1 MAGRLFA
8 CRLPPLAR
16 RKAACRGS
24 SANLYP
30 TQFGTRRLCL
40 HISRTAFV
48 GADPC
53 VCPSCPAS
61 VRHKA
66 CLLAKTSSRLCR
78 GRPVCLPFILPHP
91 VWLGRTRV
99 YAFRF
104 ASAAFGRADTRVSP
118 YGGCSRCLQTIAP
131 SVKQALTPRVPRRP
145 APVSGRPLVGP
156 SAHADD
162 EDTRARRGYARRL
175 AVGGAAAEGCAVNA
189 VQRDALA
196 RLCPAIHIVPSSH
209 LTATPSV
216 AAVPMPVGV
225 MPKHTRSSSLVMSLR

>member
-1 MAGRLFA
+1 MSRFI
-8 CRLPPLAR
+8 
-16 RKAACRGS
+16 RKSLSNA
-24 SANLYP
+24 
-30 TQFGTRRLCL
+30 
-40 HISRTAFV
+40 
-48 GADPC
+48 
-53 VCPSCPAS
+53 

-66 CLLAKTSSRLCR
+66 SLSAYIPNRLCR

-131 SVKQALTPRVPRRP
+131 SAEQALTPRCLAALRP
-145 APVSGRPLVGP
+145 SAGGHLVGP

-162 EDTRARRGYARRL
+162 EYARARRGYARRL

-196 RLCPAIHIVPSSH
+196 RLCPAYPYVPSSH
-209 LTATPSV
+209 LTATPPV